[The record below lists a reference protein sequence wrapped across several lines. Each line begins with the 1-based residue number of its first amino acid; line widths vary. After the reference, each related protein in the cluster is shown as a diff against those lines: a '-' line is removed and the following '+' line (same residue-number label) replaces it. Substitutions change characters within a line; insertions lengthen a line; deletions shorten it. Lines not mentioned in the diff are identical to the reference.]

1 MDLRFWVAVGAGLV
15 LANLIDW
22 LFAGVLFH
30 QRYQTYP
37 EVWRIN
43 GANPRALIGSQ
54 VMTLPTVFGLVGL
67 MLWSGQTT
75 FAGAVC
81 LGGLVF
87 VIAAAPPIIAN
98 GLFIKI
104 DRMVVISHTVG
115 WLVKLV
121 VVAGAASL
129 ILNW

>member
-1 MDLRFWVAVGAGLV
+1 MDLRFWMAVGAGLV

-75 FAGAVC
+75 FAGAVA